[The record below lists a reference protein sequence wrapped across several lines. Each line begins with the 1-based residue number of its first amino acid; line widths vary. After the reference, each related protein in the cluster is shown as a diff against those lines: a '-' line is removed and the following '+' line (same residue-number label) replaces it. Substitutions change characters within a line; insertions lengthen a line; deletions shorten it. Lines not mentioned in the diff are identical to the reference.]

1 MPLDKLP
8 TRVRRWIVGKNRLLM
23 ADSIKLSDKLIANAK
38 LVANMQNRSVPEQIE
53 HYFRI
58 AQIAEQNPDLTFN
71 LIQELLK
78 AMSQPTTQEYKLQ
91 QGS

>member
-1 MPLDKLP
+1 MRLDKLP
-8 TRVRRWIVGKNRLLM
+8 TKVRRWIAGKNSLLM

-38 LVANMQNRSVPEQIE
+38 LVANAQNRSVPEQIE

-58 AQIAEQNPDLTFN
+58 AQIAEQNPGLTFN

-78 AMSQPTTQEYKLQ
+78 ARSQPTTQEYKLQ